1 VKTVNEQF
9 RDILLRRQMALA
21 SFERGLTADVLDV
34 LDKTE
39 KDLRV
44 TLIDRLADIEG
55 KDIAGKT
62 TTSRLNVLANTVGK
76 LRRDSFEEMGSLW
89 DESMKE
95 LAQAEAGYLDDHLKH
110 ISPVQ
115 LDTVL
120 PDPVALAAMVATQPL
135 QGRILS
141 DWASGLGDLDAQRI
155 MDAVR
160 IGVAQGETTDNIVRR
175 VLGTRSLDGSDGVL
189 QMTRNDIASITQ
201 TAVST
206 YSNEARQAYYEANE
220 DIFSKEEWVATL
232 DDATCEE
239 CGDLDGEEFDIGEGE
254 QPPLH
259 FNCRCVRVP
268 VIDGGAIGDRP
279 ANAAFEDEL
288 DGLNKEDRA
297 ARVQELVGQVPQ
309 SVKYSD
315 WLADQTT
322 AFQDHVLG
330 PTRGAL
336 FRDGGLELSRFINT
350 RGDRLN
356 LDQLRRL
363 EPAAF
368 RKAGL

>member
-1 VKTVNEQF
+1 
-9 RDILLRRQMALA
+9 
-21 SFERGLTADVLDV
+21 
-34 LDKTE
+34 
-39 KDLRV
+39 
-44 TLIDRLADIEG
+44 
-55 KDIAGKT
+55 
-62 TTSRLNVLANTVGK
+62 
-76 LRRDSFEEMGSLW
+76 
-89 DESMKE
+89 
-95 LAQAEAGYLDDHLKH
+95 
-110 ISPVQ
+110 
-115 LDTVL
+115 
-120 PDPVALAAMVATQPL
+120 
-135 QGRILS
+135 
-141 DWASGLGDLDAQRI
+141 
-155 MDAVR
+155 
-160 IGVAQGETTDNIVRR
+160 
-175 VLGTRSLDGSDGVL
+175 
-189 QMTRNDIASITQ
+189 
-201 TAVST
+201 
-206 YSNEARQAYYEANE
+206 
-220 DIFSKEEWVATL
+220 
-232 DDATCEE
+232 
-239 CGDLDGEEFDIGEGE
+239 
-254 QPPLH
+254 
-259 FNCRCVRVP
+259 VRVP